1 MADYLNYV
9 LSNPDLRENAE
20 AAGLTNA
27 EMAEWG
33 QIHYENHGI
42 NEGRQNTPTA
52 ITNPEGYTQTLGP

>member
-33 QIHYENHGI
+33 QIHYEN
-42 NEGRQNTPTA
+42 RV
-52 ITNPEGYTQTLGP
+52 